1 METLIERAPEQVA
14 EPENP
19 AQTPVATA
27 TSGAGSTR
35 WRSLWR
41 LHFYA
46 GMFSMPFILLM
57 AVTGLV
63 ILYSQP
69 IHDLTQGHIR
79 EVTPGRSL
87 VSYDAQEHSVE
98 LAFPTAKVTA
108 MQVPKDGHHST
119 IFSLDD
125 GSSAGLEVMV
135 NPYTGNVLGT
145 NKPGSGIVGLSNR
158 LHGFSNNKSLTVSLP
173 TVSALWDHGAVMRPY
188 VVGDLALE
196 LMGGWTLVLA
206 LSGLYLWW
214 PRKSAT
220 GRNTRKFLRIRRGTK
235 GRARWR
241 DLHGMSGVLLLGA
254 LVLTIVSGMAWST
267 YWGANF
273 SALANKI
280 TPNSWTDT
288 PASVLGTKGSLDR
301 LGNQI
306 PWNTGDKPIPA
317 SYSPT
322 SADGTVPAPLRLD
335 DVVKIA
341 TLEGM
346 KPGYTVNFP
355 SNTKDDTTGNMVYGS
370 FTVSNSWPRKTGEA
384 RDLFLDQFT
393 GATLG
398 QNKTYGMG
406 AVSYGMD
413 SLVSTHMGTQLGLI
427 DRIFMT
433 ALCVLA
439 IWSVISA
446 SVMYTK
452 RRRKGTMGLPRRPVD
467 VKLARGVGIIAIT
480 MAIVYPVWGVSAA
493 VVLAFD
499 RFVIRRSRLRR
510 AFGQR

>member
-1 METLIERAPEQVA
+1 METLIERAPEQVD
-14 EPENP
+14 EPEIP
-19 AQTPVATA
+19 AQTPAATA

-46 GMFSMPFILLM
+46 GIFSMPFILLM

-69 IHDLTQGHIR
+69 IHDLTQGDIR
-79 EVTPGRSL
+79 EVAPGASV
-87 VSYDAQEHSVE
+87 VSYDVQEHNVE
-98 LAFPTAKVTA
+98 LAFPSAKVTA
-108 MQVPKDGHHST
+108 MQMPADNHHST

-125 GSSAGLEVMV
+125 GSSVGLEAMV
-135 NPYTGNVLGT
+135 NPYTGTVLGT

-158 LHGFSNNKSLTVSLP
+158 LHGFSNNKDVKVSLP
-173 TVSALWDHGAVMRPY
+173 TVSALWDHGAIMRPY

-214 PRKSAT
+214 PRKSPT
-220 GRNTRKFLRIRRGTK
+220 GRNTRRFLRIRRGTR

-254 LVLTIVSGMAWST
+254 LLLTIVSGMAWST
-267 YWGANF
+267 YWGSNF
-273 SALANKI
+273 TSLANKVS
-280 TPNSWTDT
+280 PNTFTDA
-288 PASVLGTKGSLDR
+288 PASVLGTKGSVTR
-301 LGNQI
+301 LGNQM
-306 PWNTGDKPIPA
+306 PWNTGDRPIPA
-317 SYSPT
+317 SYAPT
-322 SADGTVPAPLRLD
+322 SIDGTLPAPLRLD

-341 TLEGM
+341 SLEGM
-346 KPGYTVNFP
+346 KPGYMVAFP
-355 SNTKDDTTGNMVYGS
+355 SNAKDDTTGNMVYGS
-370 FTVSNSWPRKTGEA
+370 FTVTNSWPRKTGEA
-384 RDLFLDQFT
+384 RDLFLDQFS

-398 QNKTYGMG
+398 QTKGFGYG
-406 AVSYGMD
+406 AVSYAMD
-413 SLVSTHMGTQLGLI
+413 TLVSTHMGTQLGLI

-439 IWSVISA
+439 IWSVVSA
-446 SVMYTK
+446 AVMYSK
-452 RRRKGTMGLPRRPVD
+452 RRRKGSMGLPRRPVD

-480 MAIVYPVWGVSAA
+480 MAIVYPVWGASAA
-493 VVLAFD
+493 LVLAFD
-499 RFVIRRSRLRR
+499 RFVVRRTRLRR